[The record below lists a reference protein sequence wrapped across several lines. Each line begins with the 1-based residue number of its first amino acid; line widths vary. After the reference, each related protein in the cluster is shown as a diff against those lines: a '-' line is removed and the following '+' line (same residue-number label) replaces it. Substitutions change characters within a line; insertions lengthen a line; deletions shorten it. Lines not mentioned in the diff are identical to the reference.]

1 MAATMGSKPPPPP
14 WASRGV
20 VRRDPFA
27 MLPFCGYN
35 MSDYFNHWL
44 QLGKR
49 LKRRG
54 HAAAH
59 LLRELVPQGT
69 GWQVRLAGLWR
80 EHARAALD
88 AGPHRRPG
96 PGRGPGVRRV
106 AQLPG
111 HRLTGL
117 EFTPDKFEQIMSVD
131 EGAWRAELALH
142 GELFGQLA
150 QRLPEDLPATKV
162 KIEGGWRPDSGGRRL
177 LHFPPAQRPR
187 PGLRR
192 VADVCSTSASAD
204 PFQRR
209 ADYAFHH
216 GRHPRRQF
224 RPVGVGIGLVHVGR
238 LAHLQLHRVHLVPGL
253 P

>member
-1 MAATMGSKPPPPP
+1 MNWFRKGPDGKFVWPGFGENMRVLRWMLGRIDGQAQ
-14 WASRGV
+14 GV
-20 VRRDPFA
+20 D
-27 MLPFCGYN
+27 
-35 MSDYFNHWL
+35 
-44 QLGKR
+44 
-49 LKRRG
+49 
-54 HAAAH
+54 
-59 LLRELVPQGT
+59 
-69 GWQVRLAGLWR
+69 QVF
-80 EHARAALD
+80 
-88 AGPHRRPG
+88 
-96 PGRGPGVRRV
+96 GVSPSY
-106 AQLPG
+106 QDIDW
-111 HRLTGL
+111 TGL

-150 QRLPEDLPATKV
+150 QRLPEPAGHQGQDRGAA
-162 KIEGGWRPDSGGRRL
+162 GGLIQAAGVCFTSRL
-177 LHFPPAQRPR
+177 RSVRGPACAGSRTF
-187 PGLRR
+187 
-192 VADVCSTSASAD
+192 STSASAD

>member
-1 MAATMGSKPPPPP
+1 MNWFRKGPDGKFVWPGFGENMRVLRWMLGRIDGQAQ
-14 WASRGV
+14 GV
-20 VRRDPFA
+20 D
-27 MLPFCGYN
+27 
-35 MSDYFNHWL
+35 
-44 QLGKR
+44 
-49 LKRRG
+49 
-54 HAAAH
+54 
-59 LLRELVPQGT
+59 
-69 GWQVRLAGLWR
+69 QVF
-80 EHARAALD
+80 
-88 AGPHRRPG
+88 
-96 PGRGPGVRRV
+96 GVSPSY
-106 AQLPG
+106 QDIDW
-111 HRLTGL
+111 TGL

-150 QRLPEDLPATKV
+150 RACPKTCRPPRSRSR
-162 KIEGGWRPDSGGRRL
+162 GGWRPDSGGRRL

-187 PGLRR
+187 PACAGSRTLP
-192 VADVCSTSASAD
+192 STSASAD